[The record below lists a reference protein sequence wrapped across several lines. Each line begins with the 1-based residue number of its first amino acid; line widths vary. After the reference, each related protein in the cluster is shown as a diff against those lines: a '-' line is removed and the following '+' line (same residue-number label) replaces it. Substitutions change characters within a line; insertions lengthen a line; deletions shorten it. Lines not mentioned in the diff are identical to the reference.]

1 MSKYDFS
8 DVKGELRSGG
18 YQPGPVLLKISRW
31 SFEESKNG
39 KPYLLMTWENDGF
52 KRNDGKPF
60 TSSRLYFSSPKAVQI
75 ARGKLHEI
83 CDILNIDYDADLMS
97 DDDKIIALGE
107 KLFGRSMSAELVETG
122 EMSDKGFSFL
132 GVRLLG
138 HDGQKVDLFIKN
150 KNEDKNEI
158 GYSRKQEVAGTLS
171 GDSLEEADDDI
182 PF

>member
-18 YQPGPVLLKISRW
+18 YQPGPVLLKVGEW
-31 SFEESKNG
+31 SFEESKSG
-39 KPYLLMTWENDGF
+39 KPYLFMAWDKDGF
-52 KRNDGKPF
+52 QRDDGKPF

-83 CDILNIDYDADLMS
+83 CDILNIDYKADEMS
-97 DDDKIIALGE
+97 DDDSIIALGE
-107 KLFGRSMSAELVETG
+107 ALRGRSMSAELVETG
-122 EMSDKGFSFL
+122 EVSDKGFPFL

-138 HDGQKVDLFIKN
+138 HDGQKVDLFIKS
-150 KNEDKNEI
+150 KKDR
-158 GYSRKQEVAGTLS
+158 SQEVADTLSDGTLN
-171 GDSLEEADDDI
+171 DADDGSDI